1 MPDTGERG
9 AAAGG
14 DLEKSTVATGDRN
27 LIGDRRVEGNQ
38 SVYVGLANQ
47 GWSDDGEGSMIVAAI
62 RDIRDNLTRV
72 TELLAALNTEVKLIQ
87 QGFRMD
93 LKLTE
98 SEITELTKEINRVR
112 QDIDQLAVL
121 VAALDRHRQRWIRIV
136 SFSLISLFIFVGILA
151 YVWAGG
157 Q

>member
-1 MPDTGERG
+1 MPDVGERG

-14 DLEKSTVATGDRN
+14 DLERSTVATGDRN
-27 LIGDRRVEGNQ
+27 RIGDRRVEGNQ

-47 GWSDDGEGSMIVAAI
+47 GWSDDGEGSMIVSAI
-62 RDIRDNLTRV
+62 HDIRDNLTHV

-98 SEITELTKEINRVR
+98 TEITELTEEVNRVR
-112 QDIDQLAVL
+112 QDIDRLAVL
-121 VAALDRHRQRWIRIV
+121 VAALDQHRQRWIRIV
-136 SFSLISLFIFVGILA
+136 SFSLISLFIFVAILA
-151 YVWAGG
+151 YVWVGG